1 MTVGR
6 LSAHLIIIGIDPGTA
21 TAGYGVVHSSAGR
34 LRALEYGTIRTK
46 SGRALPHRL
55 HAIYQEITELLDRYS
70 PDVMAVEQ
78 LFFKRNVTSAF
89 SVGQARG
96 IFLLAAAQS
105 GVNVAEYTPPE
116 VKQSVTGDGGA
127 DKRQIAFMVRALL
140 GLRETPRPDDAADAL
155 AVAICHAHTSATAAR
170 MAGAERH

>member
-1 MTVGR
+1 
-6 LSAHLIIIGIDPGTA
+6 LIIIGIDPGTA

-34 LRALEYGTIRTK
+34 LRALEYGTIRTPPRQGLPLRLK
-46 SGRALPHRL
+46 S
-55 HAIYQEITELLDRYS
+55 IYTEITAVLDRYS

-78 LFFKRNVTSAF
+78 LFFNRNVTSAL

-105 GVNVAEYTPPE
+105 GLKVAEYTPPE

-127 DKRQIAFMVRALL
+127 DKAQIAFMVRALL

-155 AVAICHAHTSATAAR
+155 AIAICHAHTSATAAR
-170 MAGAERH
+170 IAGS